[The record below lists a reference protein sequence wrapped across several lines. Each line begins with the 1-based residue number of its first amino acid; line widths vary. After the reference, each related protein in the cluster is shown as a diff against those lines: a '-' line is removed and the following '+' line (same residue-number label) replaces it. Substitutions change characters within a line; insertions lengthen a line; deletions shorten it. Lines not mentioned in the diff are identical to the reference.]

1 MKTLYIHILFYI
13 IHKLYFKYCCQN
25 QIFAASKTV
34 IMTENSAI
42 KAILFD
48 LNGTMIDDMAFH
60 TIAWRDILNNDLK
73 ANLTEEEV
81 KKQMYGKN
89 EEVLAR
95 IFGQGHFS
103 EEEAKDISVEKEKR
117 YQRAFL
123 PHLKLIE
130 GLDVFLAFAQ
140 SKNIP
145 MAIGSAAIPF
155 NIDFVLDNL
164 HIRHYFSAIVSAD
177 DVKMSKPDPE
187 TFTKAAALLHTSPEN
202 CIVFEDAPKGVEAAE
217 NAGMKSIV
225 LTTMHTE
232 DEFTRYNNIAGFI
245 KNYKDPLLKK
255 IMSFDAGFA
264 AKP

>member
-1 MKTLYIHILFYI
+1 MSFILNIGAKTRILP
-13 IHKLYFKYCCQN
+13 L
-25 QIFAASKTV
+25 SKTA
-34 IMTENSAI
+34 IMSENIAI
-42 KAILFD
+42 KALIFD
-48 LNGTMIDDMAFH
+48 LNGTMIDDMVFH
-60 TIAWRDILNNDLK
+60 TIAWHDILNNDLK

-95 IFGQGHFS
+95 IFGQGHFN
-103 EEEAKDISVEKEKR
+103 EAEANRISIEKEKR

-130 GLDVFLAFAQ
+130 GLKPFLAFAH

-155 NIDFVLDNL
+155 NINFVLDNL

-187 TFTKAAALLHTSPEN
+187 TFTKAAALLHTSPAN

-232 DEFTRYNNIAGFI
+232 DEFAGYNNILGFI
-245 KNYKDPLLKK
+245 KNYKDLLLKD
-255 IMSFDAGFA
+255 INEMPYFSFG
-264 AKP
+264 KGNISEGL